1 MRERKDGGDIAS
13 LTARGWNTFTE
24 RILSFALSW
33 NRSLSDG
40 LSTWL
45 TSFKPRLRETFS
57 MVRIALLLFFMAFIT
72 SCASTTSV
80 SPSAG
85 ATSGPLLAV
94 MPLDGELGTQASD
107 MITHKL
113 LESGFRMVE
122 RSQIDQ
128 VLKEL
133 GYAGNRRFAD
143 FSLPKIGRQLGVQK
157 LFVGSVTTSGG
168 PLYSFEH
175 VNINLRLVS
184 VGSGEILWAAK
195 YGNPMWTNAMSTQ
208 GDIQRGARDLVNE
221 FKDTYAKQLR

>member
-1 MRERKDGGDIAS
+1 METRWKAS
-13 LTARGWNTFTE
+13 TC
-24 RILSFALSW
+24 RILLFALSW
-33 NRSLSDG
+33 SISLSDG
-40 LSTWL
+40 LPTRL
-45 TSFKPRLRETFS
+45 TKLKIEVTGNFS
-57 MVRIALLLFFMAFIT
+57 MVRISLLLFFMAFIT

-157 LFVGSVTTSGG
+157 LFVGSVTAAGG
-168 PLYSFEH
+168 PLSSFEH

-184 VGSGEILWAAK
+184 VSSGEILWAAK
-195 YGNPMWTNAMSTQ
+195 YGNPMWTSAMSTQ

-221 FKDTYAKQLR
+221 FESTYAKQLR

>member
-1 MRERKDGGDIAS
+1 M
-13 LTARGWNTFTE
+13 ARGWDTFTE

-40 LSTWL
+40 LSAWV
-45 TSFKPRLRETFS
+45 TSFEPRLRETFS

-94 MPLDGELGTQASD
+94 MPLEGEFGTQASD

-113 LESGFRMVE
+113 LDSGFRMVE

-133 GYAGNRRFAD
+133 GYAGNKRFAD

-157 LFVGSVTTSGG
+157 LFVGSVTAAGG
-168 PLYSFEH
+168 PLSSFEH

-184 VGSGEILWAAK
+184 VSSGEILWAAK
-195 YGNPMWTNAMSTQ
+195 YGNPMWTSAMSTQ

-221 FKDTYAKQLR
+221 FKNTYAKQLR

>member
-1 MRERKDGGDIAS
+1 M
-13 LTARGWNTFTE
+13 ARGWNTFTE

-33 NRSLSDG
+33 NKSLSDG
-40 LSTWL
+40 LSAWV
-45 TSFKPRLRETFS
+45 TSFEPRLRETFS

-94 MPLDGELGTQASD
+94 MPLDGEFGTQASD

-113 LESGFRMVE
+113 LDSGFRMVE

-157 LFVGSVTTSGG
+157 LFVGSVTAAGG
-168 PLYSFEH
+168 PLSSFEH

-184 VGSGEILWAAK
+184 VSSGEILWAAK
-195 YGNPMWTNAMSTQ
+195 YGNPMWTSAMSTQ

-221 FKDTYAKQLR
+221 FKNTYAKQLR